1 MISYIP
7 LVRTLKGKGLDIRAL
22 ADLLGIQSGSLKNNL
37 NKGVYLSLGTIDKIC
52 KVLGCEIGD
61 VIKYEKGEQ
70 IVQTPEYY
78 CNVNWVA
85 LEERLPVKLGEAGI
99 KEGHSREYYTSM
111 KRRGRMKKSV
121 LRTLCSEYGIKEAEV
136 LN

>member
-7 LVRTLKGKGLDIRAL
+7 LVRTLRSKGLDVKAL
-22 ADLLGIQSGSLKNNL
+22 ADLLGIQSGPLKSNL
-37 NKGVYLSLGTIDKIC
+37 NKGVYLSLGTIDRIC
-52 KVLGCEIGD
+52 RVLGCEVGD

-70 IVQTPEYY
+70 IVQKPEYY
-78 CNVNWVA
+78 CSVNWDA
-85 LEERLPVKLGEAGI
+85 LEKRLPVGLSEAGI
-99 KEGHSREYYTSM
+99 KEGRSREYYAAM

-121 LRTLCSEYGIKEAEV
+121 LRTLCSEYGINEAEV